1 MFLVKNKLFHI
12 CVTIPTIIAIYY
24 FGFVASDIYISES
37 QFLVRT
43 SEKQAL
49 SGLGAFLKSSGFV
62 RSTDDAYTVENYI
75 LSRDA
80 MNILNEKLKIKQKF
94 SDLNIDPIE
103 RFGGLDKDHTN
114 EAFYKYYKKM
124 INIKLD
130 AASSI
135 TTLSTKAFTSRDS
148 TDINKFLLLLSED
161 LINNLNKRSLQDTI
175 QISEDEV
182 EKAQKKAK
190 AANLALATYQNKV
203 GVLNPEKQS
212 AIPLQQIAK
221 LQDTLLNTRG
231 QILQIEALAPDNP
244 QLTILRKQVA
254 MLEKEIDKESAKV
267 TSNVSDKSLASKA
280 VTFNSLIL
288 DKEFA
293 ERQLT
298 TALASLEQI
307 KADALRKQL
316 YLERIAQPSVPDE
329 AQEPRRIR
337 SVFTT
342 FLVGLLFWG
351 VFSVIIGGVKEH
363 HDR

>member
-1 MFLVKNKLFHI
+1 MFFVKNKLFHV

-24 FGFVASDIYISES
+24 FGFVASDIYTSES

-62 RSTDDAYTVENYI
+62 RSTDDAYTVEKYI

-80 MNILNEKLKIKQKF
+80 MNIANEKLKLKQKF
-94 SDLNIDPIE
+94 SDLNIDLIE
-103 RFGGLDKDHTN
+103 RFGGIDKDYTN
-114 EAFYKYYKKM
+114 ESFYKYYKNM
-124 INIKLD
+124 ITIKLD
-130 AASSI
+130 SVSSI
-135 TTLSTKAFTSRDS
+135 TTLSTKAFTSADS
-148 TDINKFLLLLSED
+148 TNINKILLTLSED
-161 LINNLNKRSLQDTI
+161 LINHLNERSLKDTI
-175 QISEDEV
+175 QISENELD
-182 EKAQKKAK
+182 KAQKKAK
-190 AANLALATYQNKV
+190 EANLALANYQNKV

-254 MLEKEIDKESAKV
+254 MLEKEIEKESAKV
-267 TSNVSDKSLASKA
+267 TSTISDKSLASKA
-280 VTFNSLIL
+280 VTFNSLML

-307 KADALRKQL
+307 KTEALRKQL
-316 YLERIAQPSVPDE
+316 YLERIAQPSIPDK
-329 AQEPRRIR
+329 AQEPRRVQ
-337 SVFTT
+337 SVMAV
-342 FLVGLLFWG
+342 FLLGLVIWG
-351 VFSVIIGGVKEH
+351 ILSIIIGGVKEH
-363 HDR
+363 HDK

>member
-1 MFLVKNKLFHI
+1 M
-12 CVTIPTIIAIYY
+12 
-24 FGFVASDIYISES
+24 
-37 QFLVRT
+37 
-43 SEKQAL
+43 
-49 SGLGAFLKSSGFV
+49 
-62 RSTDDAYTVENYI
+62 
-75 LSRDA
+75 
-80 MNILNEKLKIKQKF
+80 
-94 SDLNIDPIE
+94 
-103 RFGGLDKDHTN
+103 
-114 EAFYKYYKKM
+114 
-124 INIKLD
+124 
-130 AASSI
+130 
-135 TTLSTKAFTSRDS
+135 
-148 TDINKFLLLLSED
+148 
-161 LINNLNKRSLQDTI
+161 
-175 QISEDEV
+175 
-182 EKAQKKAK
+182 
-190 AANLALATYQNKV
+190 
-203 GVLNPEKQS
+203 
-212 AIPLQQIAK
+212 QQIAK

>member
-12 CVTIPTIIAIYY
+12 CVTIPTIAAIYY
-24 FGFVASDIYISES
+24 FGFVASDIYTSES

-43 SEKQAL
+43 AEKQAL

-80 MNILNEKLKIKQKF
+80 MNVLNDKLKIKQKF
-94 SDLNIDPIE
+94 SDFNIDPIE
-103 RFGGLDKDHTN
+103 RFGGIDKDHSN
-114 EAFYKYYKKM
+114 EAFYKYYKK
-124 INIKLD
+124 IVNIKLD
-130 AASSI
+130 STSSI
-135 TTLSTKAFTSRDS
+135 ATLSTKAFTSPDS
-148 TDINKFLLLLSED
+148 TNINKILLYLSEE
-161 LINNLNKRSLQDTI
+161 LINKLNERALQDTI
-175 QISEDEV
+175 KLSQDEV
-182 EKAQKKAK
+182 DKAEKKAK
-190 AANLALATYQNKV
+190 SANLALANYQNKV

-244 QLTILRKQVA
+244 QLTILRKQVS
-254 MLEKEIDKESAKV
+254 MLEKEIEKESAKV

-280 VTFNSLIL
+280 VTFNSLML

-293 ERQLT
+293 ERQLIA
-298 TALASLEQI
+298 ALASLEQI
-307 KADALRKQL
+307 KAEAVRKQL
-316 YLERIAQPSVPDE
+316 YLEIIAQPSVPDKS
-329 AQEPRRIR
+329 QEPRRVR
-337 SVFTT
+337 SVFST
-342 FLVGLLFWG
+342 FIVGLVLWG
-351 VFSVIIGGVKEH
+351 VFSVVIGGVKEH